1 MARTLLDKNLTYKD
15 GTGTDIKI
23 RMTDVVDLESD
34 LKCLTNQLSMDMLKS
49 LSEGMKPTD
58 DFFSYFRCKR
68 PTYHYNV
75 KMLKDRGFVK
85 IDRVGGIKHYI
96 LNIKK
101 LNELDKMINRND
113 E

>member
-23 RMTDVVDLESD
+23 RMTDVVDVESD

-58 DFFSYFRCKR
+58 DFFSYFRCKSCFNFYGSYR
-68 PTYHYNV
+68 FTGKYFHKDNY
-75 KMLKDRGFVK
+75 KQIYYIKGGRIFLKRDST
-85 IDRVGGIKHYI
+85 
-96 LNIKK
+96 N
-101 LNELDKMINRND
+101 NE
-113 E
+113 